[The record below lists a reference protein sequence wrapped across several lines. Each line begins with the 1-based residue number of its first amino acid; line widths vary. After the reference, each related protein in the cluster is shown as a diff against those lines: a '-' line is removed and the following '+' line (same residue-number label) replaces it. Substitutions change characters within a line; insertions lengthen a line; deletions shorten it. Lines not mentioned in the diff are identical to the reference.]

1 MWLVKLAISLFNSCK
16 TSCMLFVANSIV
28 PLENLLLKNTPILRI
43 ITHLIY
49 IYLTQI
55 AHCCLHCGVTYTPGT
70 YTFTYTV
77 KPRFTNTRLIRT
89 PRWYK
94 HFVWPPQCPYKRLLT
109 VSHYSLGVFLSP
121 TLTKQNIPD
130 QDGWFN
136 PEYSWPHA
144 IIERTMYVGKLKWP
158 TSSG

>member
-1 MWLVKLAISLFNSCK
+1 MRSAPPS
-16 TSCMLFVANSIV
+16 
-28 PLENLLLKNTPILRI
+28 R
-43 ITHLIY
+43 
-49 IYLTQI
+49 
-55 AHCCLHCGVTYTPGT
+55 T

-77 KPRFTNTRLIRT
+77 KPRFTDTRLLRK

-130 QDGWFN
+130 QDDWFN
-136 PEYSWPHA
+136 TKYSWPHA
-144 IIERTMYVGKLKWP
+144 IIEHTMYVGRLK
-158 TSSG
+158 